1 MSTILIAED
10 ETIIRDELAS
20 VLTDQGYRVLTAP
33 DGEAALAV
41 LNSQSVQL
49 MITDLRMPRMDGQEL
64 MRRAKTSSPETAFI
78 VMTAFGSM
86 ETAIE
91 ALRAGAADY
100 LIKPLAMEEV
110 LSKAQRIL
118 QNIDLQIANRMLRR
132 DLDRKVGPLEMIGA
146 SAPMARIRVLIQK
159 VAPTRSYVL
168 ITGESGTGKE
178 LIARAIHSQGPAR
191 SEPFVA
197 VNCAAIPENLMESEL
212 FGHQKGAFTG
222 AVVDNEG
229 LFKSARKGTLFLDEI
244 GELPL
249 ALQAKLLR
257 VLEEKMIHPVGSNRF
272 IPFEARIVAATNRDL
287 KVEVAEKRFR
297 EDLYFRLAIMEVHA
311 PALRER
317 SEDIPLLIQHFLK
330 RINRDLFRHYT
341 GVDDEAMECLK
352 SAPWKGNIRE
362 LQNVMERAMIIGEE
376 PNIKVSDISLTGNT
390 AFPPAVSRDLKE
402 AVRQFELS
410 HIGRVLKDT
419 KGDKKAAAKVLG
431 ISLSSLYRQLGEP
444 EETPASKSN

>member
-146 SAPMARIRVLIQK
+146 SVPMARIRVLIQK

-212 FGHQKGAFTG
+212 FGHQKGAFSG

>member
-20 VLTDQGYRVLTAP
+20 VLTDQGYRVLTAT
-33 DGEAALAV
+33 DGETALAV

-49 MITDLRMPRMDGQEL
+49 LITDLRMPRMDGQEL
-64 MRRAKTSSPETAFI
+64 MRHAKICSPETAFI

-118 QNIDLQIANRMLRR
+118 QNIDLRIANRMLRR

-146 SAPMARIRVLIQK
+146 SDPMARIRMLIQK
-159 VAPTRSYVL
+159 VAPTRSNVL

-229 LFKSARKGTLFLDEI
+229 LFKSARKGSLFLDEI

-249 ALQAKLLR
+249 SLQAKLLR

-272 IPFEARIVAATNRDL
+272 IPFEARIIAATNRNL
-287 KVEVAEKRFR
+287 KIEVAEKRFR
-297 EDLYFRLAIMEVHA
+297 EDLYFRLAIMEIHA

-341 GVDDEAMECLK
+341 GVDNEAMECLK
-352 SAPWKGNIRE
+352 SASWKGNIRE

-390 AFPPAVSRDLKE
+390 AFPTAVSRELKE
-402 AVRQFELS
+402 AVRHFELS
-410 HIGRVLKDT
+410 HIGSVLKET

-431 ISLSSLYRQLGEP
+431 ISLSSLYRHLGEP
-444 EETPASKSN
+444 EESVASKSN